1 MPFDNSYY
9 NDLSTKMRNLEIK
22 EQTIEPIEIVFD
34 EELFLKSKGT
44 PINYYTQD
52 ICQRLGLSLD
62 LYKKREKHVV
72 NKDYARDGAA
82 NDNKRSY
89 QQTKQQFHYVPKKQ
103 QKKDENEIDLND
115 F

>member
-1 MPFDNSYY
+1 MDKPIPGNPNRKYLDIFEFNKEGPLTSLLGQQPSESISKCTPQLFFNPNWLQVLKLTDNLMPFDNSYY

-52 ICQRLGLSLD
+52 IC
-62 LYKKREKHVV
+62 
-72 NKDYARDGAA
+72 
-82 NDNKRSY
+82 
-89 QQTKQQFHYVPKKQ
+89 
-103 QKKDENEIDLND
+103 
-115 F
+115 